1 MYETEVPCPCSK
13 SQPGVRGQF
22 QGPLGAFVAYCNISC
37 FLCDGQ
43 ALPGDL
49 SCTWTGLVYYRNNF
63 FCGLYLCVKA
73 GKLLKK

>member
-1 MYETEVPCPCSK
+1 MVSFGGLKLWGHLLHTVT
-13 SQPGVRGQF
+13 F
-22 QGPLGAFVAYCNISC
+22 LG
-37 FLCDGQ
+37 FLYDGQ

-49 SCTWTGLVYYRNNF
+49 SYTWTGLVYYRNNF